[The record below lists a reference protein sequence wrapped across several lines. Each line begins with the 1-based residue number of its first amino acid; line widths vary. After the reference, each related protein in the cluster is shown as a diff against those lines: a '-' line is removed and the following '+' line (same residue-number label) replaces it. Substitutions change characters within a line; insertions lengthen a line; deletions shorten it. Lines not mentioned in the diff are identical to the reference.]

1 MNINFKKFQNGGS
14 IAPFLASYTPVQ
26 VNTTAADPALS
37 LFDNTGN
44 STATTAKS
52 SDSIDMKDTMELLK
66 SMRGLD
72 TDVSLVS
79 TTLAQQAKRDAL
91 FGTGDPVLQYYK
103 NIDLINKVIESK
115 EEYKDA
121 YDQAKAQGALSE
133 AAISSDGR
141 VVVKTQKGYN
151 LVTPRQA
158 LALQAQGVAAIQK
171 NSDLLKARRHDPSLA
186 LQNEVLSIVQNSI
199 SFATVKKT
207 VDSIV
212 KQLGKSTVTQEGYS
226 AREGNQ
232 IQAGIAAIKNA
243 GVGPMDGV
251 YKVTYKN
258 ETQEK
263 QAQMALDA
271 VYRNLNDTQ
280 KAYLQLNS
288 GGTPEGVYGLLKEM
302 ILSQTSSLQEV
313 RSKYLKPTNTST
325 GSGSSK
331 GSSAQ
336 NSLGNV
342 QMDPAVQF
350 ALGYG
355 TKEKVPIMGK
365 GQVGIDVTA
374 NSIAMQDAQGN
385 PQDMLTL
392 GQLVSGR
399 LGGMFVKR
407 ASMDGAMLSP
417 DSLNK
422 VVVDGGRV
430 YSTELPV
437 DRQALAKGIVRP
449 DFGLLNKIEQANS
462 QLGNL
467 GRIPQDQLTP
477 AQKTQINKVYQ
488 RNGIAAKYDVNGNLT
503 SEYRR
508 FAVVNGTATERAF
521 QGGQP
526 NFTIEAAEADDQARS
541 NYVDNI
547 KQLTQNKDFKLD
559 NGWFGTFGTEKVYKG
574 TIFIPM
580 SSNFVDYYTGSGIK
594 MSANQFDQIQQLQN
608 HKDQL
613 LSRYNNPG
621 NLSQ

>member
-1 MNINFKKFQNGGS
+1 MNITLRKLQNGGS

-26 VNTTAADPALS
+26 VNATTADPALA
-37 LFDNTGN
+37 LFGDTSSS
-44 STATTAKS
+44 STTTKAKS
-52 SDSIDMKDTMELLK
+52 SDSIDIKDTMELLK

-133 AAISSDGR
+133 AAISSDGK

-151 LVTPRQA
+151 LVTPKQA
-158 LALQAQGVAAIQK
+158 LALQAQGVASIQK
-171 NSDLLKARRHDPSLA
+171 NSDLLRDRRHDPSLA
-186 LQNEVLSIVQNSI
+186 LQNGVLSIVQNSV
-199 SFATVKKT
+199 SFKSVKDT

-212 KQLGKSTVTQEGYS
+212 KQLGKSTITQEGYS
-226 AREGNQ
+226 AKEGNQ

-251 YKVTYKN
+251 YKITYKN

-313 RSKYLKPTNTST
+313 RSKYLNPAKSSS
-325 GSGSSK
+325 SGSTKK
-331 GSSAQ
+331 GNTK
-336 NSLGNV
+336 NSVDDVKL
-342 QMDPAVQF
+342 DPAVQF

-355 TKEKVPIMGK
+355 TSERVPIMGK

-385 PQDMLTL
+385 PQSMLTL
-392 GQLVSGR
+392 GQLASGR
-399 LGGMFVKR
+399 LGGMFIKQ
-407 ASMDGAMLSP
+407 ASMDGAVLSP
-417 DSLNK
+417 DSVNR

-437 DRQALAKGIVRP
+437 DREALATGIVRP
-449 DFGLLNKIEQANS
+449 DFNLLHKLEQVNS

-477 AQKTQINKVYQ
+477 AQKTQINKIYQ
-488 RNGIAAKYDVNGNLT
+488 RNGIGAKYDVSGNLT
-503 SEYRR
+503 AQYRR
-508 FAVVNGTATERAF
+508 FAIVNGTASEKAF

-526 NFTIEAAEADDQARS
+526 NFTLEAATADDQARE
-541 NYVDNI
+541 NYVNNI
-547 KQLTQNKDFKLD
+547 KQLTDDKNFKLD

-580 SSNFVDYYTGSGIK
+580 SSNFTDYYTGSGIN
-594 MSANQFDQIQQLQN
+594 MTSDQFEQLQ
-608 HKDQL
+608 KAQSVRDQL

-621 NLSQ
+621 NLSL